1 MIVKS
6 KWCTAGFRIVNYLFR
21 IIKMDLKNVKCSYK
35 LIKTIKQLDKQ
46 NIHHLNIDE
55 LIDKNIIVCLSIL
68 FMVYKS
74 IWASVIST
82 LSQET
87 FCLLQFA
94 WMMSTTQP
102 DEEDASGSS
111 AAPSP
116 AVSSTPS
123 PSKTKVHSG
132 E

>member
-74 IWASVIST
+74 IWASVI
-82 LSQET
+82 
-87 FCLLQFA
+87 
-94 WMMSTTQP
+94 
-102 DEEDASGSS
+102 
-111 AAPSP
+111 
-116 AVSSTPS
+116 
-123 PSKTKVHSG
+123 
-132 E
+132 